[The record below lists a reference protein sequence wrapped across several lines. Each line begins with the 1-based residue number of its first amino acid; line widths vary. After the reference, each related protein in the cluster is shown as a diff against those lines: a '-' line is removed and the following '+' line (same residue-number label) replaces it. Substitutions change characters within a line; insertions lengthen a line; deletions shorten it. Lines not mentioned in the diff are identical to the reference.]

1 MDIIFVEHCEAAEDG
16 VQKNTSSS
24 ALKQLLGELW
34 LQSHKSCEKLL
45 SVAKP

>member
-1 MDIIFVEHCEAAEDG
+1 MNIVRQLKMEYKKHEFICTE
-16 VQKNTSSS
+16 
-24 ALKQLLGELW
+24 KQLLGELW